1 MCGINLVLNFSGEGQ
16 KAIQLMMES
25 TRHRGPD
32 QSSWKSI
39 NPDLFISGNRLKT
52 VDLGDWANQPV
63 SIDDQYFLAWN
74 GALYNSEELR
84 NQLLQKGTTFESRSD
99 SEVLL
104 RWLILKGERGIGD
117 LEGMF
122 AFTFVDKLKGQII
135 IARDEYGKKPLYYFH
150 HEDQWMFSSEA
161 RAIASSGLLDDVM
174 DAKQYLPY
182 YYSRHSFPDKSFYKS
197 INQLVPGEIIKLDFR
212 GEILD
217 SFKLVRKSIKNKF
230 TGKKEF
236 KELLTEAVL
245 RHFQAD
251 VSVGVLLSGGA
262 DSSLLLHTWVEETGI
277 PLHTFTL
284 TFEDKYLKTYPDS
297 KYAKNVA
304 KKYNSA
310 HHEILITPELVLENW
325 EDYLAS
331 LDQPIG
337 DSAGFISW
345 MIAKEAKKYVKIL
358 VSGAGADELFSGY
371 SRHAAFRYYLKNKG
385 ALLKMS
391 KIGKVL
397 PFLSRKASKMAY
409 AIDESEQ
416 VTFLNFSSLQRIPKK
431 DICTFLKYFP
441 EGLSPYKSALEWDRQ
456 YYLVNDILK
465 IHDNALMSHGIEGRA
480 PYLDKG
486 LVELSLSLNEEEH
499 LELGNKKWI
508 KELLEDAGLKQ
519 LANRKKMGFGLP
531 IKEWL
536 KSNKDFRDKV
546 FEEIRDFEIK
556 EGQHF
561 PEEMLNLARK
571 PSLYINDSFLQIW
584 NLFVLAGWYRKI
596 QK

>member
-1 MCGINLVLNFSGEGQ
+1 MCGINLVLNFAGEGE

-39 NPDLFISGNRLKT
+39 NPDLFIAGNRLKT

-63 SIDDQYFLAWN
+63 SIANQYFLAWN

-84 NQLLQKGTTFESRSD
+84 NQLLQQGTSFESRSD

-104 RWLILKGERGIGD
+104 RWLILMGETGIEG

-122 AFTFVDKLKGQII
+122 AFAFVDKHKGQII
-135 IARDEYGKKPLYYFH
+135 IARDEYGKKPLYYSH
-150 HEDQWMFSSEA
+150 QGDQWMFSSEA
-161 RAIASSGLLDDVM
+161 RALVSSGLIETVVDV
-174 DAKQYLPY
+174 KQYLPY
-182 YYSRHSFPDKSFYKS
+182 YYSRHSFPDKSFFKS
-197 INQLVPGEIIKLDFR
+197 VNQLAPGEVIKLNFR

-217 SFKLVRKSIKNKF
+217 SFKLVTKSGKNEF
-230 TGKKEF
+230 TGKKAF

-251 VSVGVLLSGGA
+251 VPVGVMLSGGA
-262 DSSLLLHTWVEETGI
+262 DSSLLFHTWVEETGI

-284 TFEDKYLKTYPDS
+284 TFEDKYLKAYPDS
-297 KYAKNVA
+297 KYAKNIA

-345 MIAKEAKKYVKIL
+345 MIAKEAKKHVKIL

-397 PFLSRKASKMAY
+397 PFLSRKVSKMAY
-409 AIDESEQ
+409 AIDENEQ

-431 DICTFLKYFP
+431 DIDVFLKYFSK
-441 EGLSPYKSALEWDRQ
+441 ELSPYKAALEWDRQ

-486 LVELSLSLNEEEH
+486 LVELSLSLEEEAH
-499 LELGNKKWI
+499 LGLGNKKWI

-519 LANRKKMGFGLP
+519 LAKRKKIGFGLP

-536 KSNKDFRDKV
+536 KSHPDFRNKVFKEIKDFA
-546 FEEIRDFEIK
+546 IK
-556 EGQHF
+556 EGRHF
-561 PEEMLNLARK
+561 PLEMLNLARK

-584 NLFVLAGWYRKI
+584 NLFVLAGWYRNI

>member
-1 MCGINLVLNFSGEGQ
+1 MCGINLVLNFSTAGKE
-16 KAIQLMMES
+16 AIKLMMES

-39 NPDLFISGNRLKT
+39 NPNLFIAGNRLKT

-63 SIDDQYFLAWN
+63 CIDDQYFFAWN

-84 NQLLQKGTTFESRSD
+84 NQLLQDGVSFESRSD
-99 SEVLL
+99 SEVFL
-104 RWLILKGERGIGD
+104 RWLIQKRERGIGD

-122 AFTFVDKLKGQII
+122 AFTFVDKLKKQII
-135 IARDEYGKKPLYYFH
+135 VARDEYGKKPLYYFH
-150 HEDQWMFSSEA
+150 YRDQWMFSSEA
-161 RAIASSGLLDDVM
+161 RAIASSGLINTAVDV
-174 DAKQYLPY
+174 DQYLPY

-197 INQLVPGEIIKLDFR
+197 INQLAAGEIIKLDFS

-217 SFKLVRKSIKNKF
+217 TFKLVTKPCKNEF
-230 TGKKEF
+230 SGKKEF
-236 KELLTEAVL
+236 KNLLTEAVL

-251 VSVGVLLSGGA
+251 VPVGVLLSGGV

-284 TFEDKYLKTYPDS
+284 TFEDNYLKEYPDS

-371 SRHAAFRYYLKNKG
+371 SRHTAFRYYLKNKRV
-385 ALLKMS
+385 LLKMA
-391 KIGKVL
+391 KIGKVF

-409 AIDESEQ
+409 AIDEVEQ
-416 VTFLNFSSLQRIPKK
+416 ITFLNFSSLQRIPKK
-431 DICTFLKYFP
+431 DIGTFLKYFP
-441 EGLSPYKSALEWDRQ
+441 KGLNPYKAALEWDRQ

-499 LELGNKKWI
+499 LESGNKKWI
-508 KELLEDAGLKQ
+508 KELLEDTGLKQ
-519 LANRKKMGFGLP
+519 LANRKKAGFGLP
-531 IKEWL
+531 IREWL
-536 KSNKDFRDKV
+536 KLNKNFRDKV
-546 FEEIRDFEIK
+546 FKEIRDFETK

-571 PSLYINDSFLQIW
+571 PSLHINDSFLQIW